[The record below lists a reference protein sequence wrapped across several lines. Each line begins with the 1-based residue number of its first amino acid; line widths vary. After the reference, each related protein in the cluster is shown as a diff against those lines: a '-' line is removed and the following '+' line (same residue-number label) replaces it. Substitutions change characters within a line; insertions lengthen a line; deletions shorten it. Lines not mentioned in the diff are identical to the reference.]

1 LHTPNQFG
9 ASSVEALMSI
19 LNGFILTTTYKGLVV
34 VISPN
39 VEQYLGYTES
49 ETRQQKGRQ
58 VVDCKRPAYGRQH
71 FKRGIQCRVRLD
83 LIGHNIINIIHEE
96 DQQKMLGQLLPKSF
110 LLGPNDEIL
119 FPEDPESK
127 ERVTEALR
135 NERRYFNIR
144 FKKNGQRS
152 EKHKYLSCNIE
163 GSFRKSDRADI
174 SNNRHTQMVRRL
186 RARGRNWCSSGNDVV
201 FIGVVRPYI
210 ETFVTES
217 KLNSCLMEYRT
228 RHSIDGEIINC
239 DSRISVA
246 TGYMASEV
254 RGVNAMNFMHR
265 DDVRWVIVALREMY
279 DHHRLSGESCY
290 RLMTKCGSFV
300 YMRTQGFLEV
310 DKDTGSVTSFVCI
323 NKVVDREEGKLL
335 NMAMKKKFMMLV
347 NNTDE
352 TPPEDNDDEEVN
364 DRQGLRVEDPQ
375 QLQKV
380 ILHLVTNL
388 PSPCR
393 TTPSNSPSEEERSP
407 YRLSI
412 IPPKKERIVNAIDKI
427 YNREENESD
436 TMASNPD
443 KPDKPDKPGKAKKSK
458 KSKKSNP
465 DRHPTDPDSSTTNI
479 SQPETDTNT
488 QPVNIDPFIFSPDI
502 YPGTSTEITP
512 QAGPSGLQR
521 PIDPFVLRRLY
532 MTELEYNAE
541 DHNQVASTIEDSTKT
556 YAVMI
561 PAIVSGKFGERRSTT
576 SFDSNRYIQPLCP
589 TPDVSVRQPEPTT
602 NPVQYR
608 SLQEPSSSNMR
619 QLENPAPDHRESHAQ
634 ASGSFL
640 PYQVPG
646 YGINYPCGSSAY
658 HPHSGAFY
666 PDLIPIYQPPWH
678 YGTYGSRYISENLP
692 SQAIQTV
699 QPGPSR
705 PPPIP
710 YYPIPYPYDP
720 SRQYGYPTY
729 VPEYC
734 NIYQQYQPQA
744 EVKRHYHTTET
755 EVVPSKRQHVDRT
768 ATSTQSMY
776 LQESRQESMT
786 TTQEDLLSFLEDFTL
801 PVHQSQV
808 EESDVLD
815 DFVNR
820 NLHLNMPHDRAWE
833 EQELGLILALLEEN
847 SPEVPIDPEFDLP
860 EVDIVHEISSTMPL
874 TSHEGAG
881 SSDAQAGLQ
890 YETEEPNLDFLM
902 NLTDVE
908 ETVHYLSRKVEI
920 IKAIETLKK

>member
-1 LHTPNQFG
+1 MDWPIVKKWPPVPQDKCYGSCEVHKDRPAPKPPDSDGAAQTEPFLSQSLRPDSVGPAQAQPYPDQSLISHSLPYPIYSQSAMEPTLPPDVPTLKGESPRDLRNKAEKQRRDKMNKAIKELSKIVPPVQAMTRKVDKTSVLRLTAHYLRSHQHVFGDSLHTPNQFG

-39 VEQYLGYTES
+39 VEQYLGYTE
-49 ETRQQKGRQ
+49 
-58 VVDCKRPAYGRQH
+58 
-71 FKRGIQCRVRLD
+71 LD

-427 YNREENESD
+427 YN
-436 TMASNPD
+436 
-443 KPDKPDKPGKAKKSK
+443 
-458 KSKKSNP
+458 
-465 DRHPTDPDSSTTNI
+465 
-479 SQPETDTNT
+479 
-488 QPVNIDPFIFSPDI
+488 
-502 YPGTSTEITP
+502 
-512 QAGPSGLQR
+512 
-521 PIDPFVLRRLY
+521 
-532 MTELEYNAE
+532 
-541 DHNQVASTIEDSTKT
+541 
-556 YAVMI
+556 
-561 PAIVSGKFGERRSTT
+561 
-576 SFDSNRYIQPLCP
+576 
-589 TPDVSVRQPEPTT
+589 
-602 NPVQYR
+602 
-608 SLQEPSSSNMR
+608 EPSSSNMR